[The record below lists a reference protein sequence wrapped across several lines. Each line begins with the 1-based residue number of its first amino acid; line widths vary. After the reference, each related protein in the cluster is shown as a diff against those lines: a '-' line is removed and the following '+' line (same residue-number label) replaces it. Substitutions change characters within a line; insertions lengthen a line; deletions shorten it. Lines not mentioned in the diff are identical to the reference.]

1 MRLGWGC
8 SAGSGDQFLLFRPR
22 HLMFPAQPLVSER
35 LKAGGGQ
42 WRCRTKAGIGKFLA
56 LKSRWDC
63 ARLFISARPLGS
75 ARKGDFA
82 HCSAVRSARS
92 VPLFPTRPRRP
103 FPSFLH
109 CRRGRAAPPVIVAGP
124 EGTAGAFCG
133 PLAFR
138 LEFLSTGVA
147 VCRVS
152 SSVRPR
158 RSLKPVQRA
167 DASAVAT
174 RLFRPL
180 SVRSFPSQS
189 RSRRPGLNGCMKSN

>member
-63 ARLFISARPLGS
+63 ARLFISARPLGN
-75 ARKGDFA
+75 ARRGDFA
-82 HCSAVRSARS
+82 HCSVVRGARS
-92 VPLFPTRPRRP
+92 GPPVSDAPSPPVPF
-103 FPSFLH
+103 FLTPPE
-109 CRRGRAAPPVIVAGP
+109 GAGGTPVIVAGP
-124 EGTAGAFCG
+124 EHTAGAYCG

-138 LEFLSTGVA
+138 SEFLSTGVA

-158 RSLKPVQRA
+158 RPLKPVQRA
-167 DASAVAT
+167 DAQAVAT
-174 RLFRPL
+174 RPFRPL
-180 SVRSFPSQS
+180 SLRSFLSPS
-189 RSRRPGLNGCMKSN
+189 RSRRRGLSGCMKSN